1 MIMTLSIPLISCI
14 CITKDRPE
22 LLQKAI
28 NCFKSQNYMN
38 KELVISFP
46 KNDTSTKK
54 IIAQEQHTTLK
65 ILSIERDED
74 VSLGEARNQAIK
86 KSNGEYVC
94 TWDDDDWYHPS
105 RISYQYN
112 SIQNK
117 GEGYQA
123 SILTRI
129 LLYDET
135 NEEAYYSFN
144 YAWEG
149 TILCRKVILLQNQY
163 SHSNLGEDSHV
174 IRFLSSRK
182 QLLLLDQAPFLYI
195 YIHHG
200 KNTWNYER
208 FKFFMSNSER
218 LKGEEKEQ
226 ILNYLN

>member
-1 MIMTLSIPLISCI
+1 MTLSTPLISCI
-14 CITKDRPE
+14 CITNNRPE

-28 NCFKSQNYMN
+28 NCFKSQNYIN
-38 KELVISFP
+38 KELVVSYP

-54 IIAQEQHTTLK
+54 VIAQEQNELLK
-65 ILSIERDED
+65 ILAIEREPE

-86 KSNGEYVC
+86 RSNGEYVC

-105 RISYQYN
+105 RVSYQYN

-117 GEGYQA
+117 GDGYQA

-129 LLYDET
+129 LLFDET
-135 NEEAYYSFN
+135 KKEAYYSFN
-144 YAWEG
+144 YTWEG
-149 TILCRKVILLQNQY
+149 TILCRKVMLLQNQY
-163 SHSNLGEDSHV
+163 SLIDKGEDSHV
-174 IRFLSSRK
+174 IRFLSSKK

-208 FKFFMSNSER
+208 FKFFMSKSEL

-226 ILNYLN
+226 IINYLN

>member
-1 MIMTLSIPLISCI
+1 MMLSSPLISCI
-14 CITKDRPE
+14 CITNNRPE

-28 NCFKSQNYMN
+28 DYFKSQNYLN
-38 KELVISFP
+38 RELIISFP
-46 KNDTSTKK
+46 RNDTSTKEV
-54 IIAQEQHTTLK
+54 ITHEQNAMTK
-65 ILSIERDED
+65 ILGIERED
-74 VSLGEARNQAIK
+74 NISLGEARNQAIK

-129 LLYDET
+129 FLYDET
-135 NEEAYYSFN
+135 KDQAYYSFN
-144 YAWEG
+144 YPWEG

-163 SHSNLGEDSHV
+163 SLSNKGEDSHV

-182 QLLLLDQAPFLYI
+182 QLLLIDNAPFLYI
-195 YIHHG
+195 YKHHG

-208 FKFFMSNSER
+208 FEFFMSNSEL
-218 LKGEEKEQ
+218 LKGEDKKH
-226 ILNYLN
+226 IIDYIN

>member
-1 MIMTLSIPLISCI
+1 MTLSNPLISCI
-14 CITKDRPE
+14 CITDNRPD

-28 NCFKSQNYMN
+28 NCFKSQNYQN
-38 KELVISFP
+38 KELVISYP
-46 KNDTSTKK
+46 QNDKVSKK
-54 IIAQEQHTTLK
+54 VISYEQNAMLR
-65 ILSIERDED
+65 ILSIERVEGS
-74 VSLGEARNQAIK
+74 SLGEARNEAIR
-86 KSNGEYVC
+86 KSNGEYIC

-135 NEEAYYSFN
+135 KNETYYSFN
-144 YAWEG
+144 YTWEG
-149 TILCRKVILLQNQY
+149 TILCRKTILLQNQY
-163 SHSNLGEDSHV
+163 RHSNQGEDSHV
-174 IRFLSSRK
+174 IGFLRSRK
-182 QLLLLDQAPFLYI
+182 QLLMLNQVPFLYI

-208 FKFFMSNSER
+208 FEFFMANSHHLE
-218 LKGEEKEQ
+218 GEEKEQ
-226 ILNYLN
+226 VLNFMN

>member
-1 MIMTLSIPLISCI
+1 MTLSSPLISCI
-14 CITKDRPE
+14 CVTDNRPE

-28 NCFKSQNYMN
+28 NCFKSQNYLN
-38 KELVISFP
+38 KELVISYP
-46 KNDTSTKK
+46 KNDHLSKK
-54 IIAQEQHTTLK
+54 VISNEQNTTLK
-65 ILSIERDED
+65 IMSIEREED
-74 VSLGEARNQAIK
+74 CSLGEARNQAIK

-94 TWDDDDWYHPS
+94 TWDDDDWHHPS

-112 SIQNK
+112 SIENK

-129 LLYDET
+129 LLYDEIK
-135 NEEAYYSFN
+135 NETYYSFN
-144 YAWEG
+144 YTWEG

-163 SHSNLGEDSHV
+163 RHSNQGEDSHV
-174 IRFLSSRK
+174 IGFLRSKK

-200 KNTWNYER
+200 KNTWNYDR
-208 FKFFMSNSER
+208 FKFFMSNSLL

-226 ILNYLN
+226 VLSFMN